1 MMELV
6 SFTQED
12 FDVFAIESLE
22 SRMNEI
28 RKKIQPKFRTI
39 GTEIS
44 KDLSPLLG
52 ANSLPVHI
60 AQHLRRT
67 KNPPQDTWCAIGGD
81 NRGYKKYPHFQL
93 GLYQSHLFIWLA
105 FIDNPQFEKEMAQSF
120 IDNDA
125 TIQALPADYVISYDH
140 TMEGVLPID
149 ESEWSKGL
157 VRWRDSKKGEFL
169 VGRQLS
175 ATDPIFK
182 DAQALHIFV
191 LETYHSLVPIYKQA
205 FQAYPSE

>member
-52 ANSLPVHI
+52 VFF
-60 AQHLRRT
+60 
-67 KNPPQDTWCAIGGD
+67 K
-81 NRGYKKYPHFQL
+81 
-93 GLYQSHLFIWLA
+93 
-105 FIDNPQFEKEMAQSF
+105 
-120 IDNDA
+120 
-125 TIQALPADYVISYDH
+125 VI
-140 TMEGVLPID
+140 
-149 ESEWSKGL
+149 
-157 VRWRDSKKGEFL
+157 
-169 VGRQLS
+169 
-175 ATDPIFK
+175 
-182 DAQALHIFV
+182 
-191 LETYHSLVPIYKQA
+191 
-205 FQAYPSE
+205 